1 MYFGILKRDL
11 KRKKTMNTI
20 LLIFMILSVMFVS
33 SSVNTMLSVMSATDR
48 FLDLSGAEDYFAA
61 TIGEKSGED
70 ALKKLNELDCV
81 SSLKSERI
89 FYFNE
94 NSVKYKGKTA
104 EISSNGVLNS
114 VDDISIRIYDTNKN
128 ELTKVNDGEI
138 YVKSSFLEKN
148 NIPVGA
154 EIEIT
159 SGGYTGKFKVKGTV
173 LDVLFGSEM
182 MGTPRFIISRNEFD
196 KFVQSSTDEKYDM
209 YKGTILHISTD
220 DLSKVENI
228 VSGIDGIA
236 FTGTRDVIKLTYIM
250 DMITAGVFLI
260 VSICLIIISLVL
272 LKFTIGFTI
281 SEEYR
286 EIGVMKAIGIRN
298 SKIQN
303 LYMVKYLAM
312 AIFGAVV
319 GFFAGIPFGDMMKA
333 QSAKNIVS
341 GDENDIFVN
350 LICSAGVVLIIAL
363 FCRISTRKVKKF
375 TPVDAI
381 RNGESGKRYK
391 KKGLLGLSK
400 SHTRPVFFMAV
411 NDILSGF
418 RHFAV
423 MTVTFVV
430 GILMITIIIN
440 TISTVQ
446 SPKLLAWFSMA
457 DCDVALEDKECID
470 KYNRPDGQKLRSDY
484 LEEMEKT
491 LAENNIPAEC
501 FGEALFKLSVQKGDK
516 KTVSLAFIGSGTT
529 TDQYA
534 YIDGTPPES
543 VDEIAISYITADKL
557 NVKIGD
563 TVTVKTGGENEEFIV
578 TALFQCMN
586 NMGEGIRL
594 SEKLPMDFS
603 KVLGYFSYQIKFT
616 DNPSDTEQ
624 NERYDIIKKLYPDY
638 KFRTAGEYLDYAIS
652 GVAGAMS
659 GTKDFIILM
668 VMIINI
674 LVVVLMEKS
683 FLTKERGEIAL
694 MKAMGFKNHTLIA
707 WQTIRIALL
716 MAAAVII
723 AILLTDPL
731 SQLAVGGIFRTMGAK
746 YIVFDTNILDA
757 YIIYPLAVFAV
768 TVLASMISALGLRS
782 ISSQE
787 VNNIE

>member
-33 SSVNTMLSVMSATDR
+33 SSVNTMMSVMSATDK
-48 FLDLSGAEDYFAA
+48 FLDLSGANDYFAA
-61 TIGEKSGED
+61 TLGEKAGEA
-70 ALKKLNELDCV
+70 ALEKLDSLDCV
-81 SSLKSERI
+81 RSIKSERA
-89 FYFNE
+89 FYLTE
-94 NSVKYKGKTA
+94 NSIRYNGQLA

-114 VDDISIRIYDTNKN
+114 VDDISIRIFDTDKN
-128 ELTKVNDGEI
+128 ELAQVNDGEI
-138 YVKSSFLEKN
+138 YAKNSFLEKN
-148 NIPVGA
+148 HIPIGA
-154 EIEIT
+154 DIEIT
-159 SGGYTGKFKVKGTV
+159 AGGHTGTFKVKGTV

-209 YKGTILHISTD
+209 SKAVILNIAATD
-220 DLSKVENI
+220 VGKVEN
-228 VSGIDGIA
+228 VVNGIDGIA
-236 FTGTRDVIKLTYIM
+236 FTGTRNVIKTTYIM

-286 EIGVMKAIGIRN
+286 EIGVMKAIGIKNR
-298 SKIQN
+298 KIQT

-312 AIFGAVV
+312 AFFAAVI
-319 GFFAGIPFGDMMKA
+319 GFWAGIPFGDMMKA
-333 QSAKNIVS
+333 QSAKNFVA
-341 GDENDIFVN
+341 GEENGILVN
-350 LICSAGVVLIIAL
+350 LICSAAVVLIIAA
-363 FCRISTRKVKKF
+363 FCRLSTEKVKKF

-381 RNGESGKRYK
+381 RSGESGKRYK
-391 KKGLLGLSK
+391 KKGLLSLSK
-400 SHTRPVFFMAV
+400 SHTRPVLFIAV

-423 MTVTFVV
+423 MTVTFIV

-457 DCDVALEDKECID
+457 DCDVALEDKECTE
-470 KYNRPDGQKLRSDY
+470 KYNRPDGQKLRAQY
-484 LEEMEKT
+484 LEDMEKT

-501 FGEALFKLSVQKGDK
+501 FGEALFKLSVQKGDQK
-516 KTVSLAFIGSGTT
+516 MMSLAFIGSGTT

-534 YIDGTPPES
+534 YIDGTPPENI
-543 VDEIAISYITADKL
+543 DEIAISYITAEKL
-557 NVKIGD
+557 NVSIGD
-563 TVTVKTGGENEEFIV
+563 TVTVKTGGEQEEFMV
-578 TALFQCMN
+578 TALFQSMN
-586 NMGEGIRL
+586 NMGEGIRF

-603 KVLGYFSYQIKFT
+603 KALGYFSYQIKFR
-616 DNPSDTEQ
+616 DNPSQSEWK
-624 NERYDIIKKLYPDY
+624 ERYETIKELYPDY
-638 KFRTAGEYLDYAIS
+638 HLRTASEYLDYSIS
-652 GVAGAMS
+652 GVAGAMAD
-659 GTKDFIILM
+659 TKTFIILM

-694 MKAMGFKNHTLIA
+694 MKAIGFKNYSLIA
-707 WQTIRIALL
+707 WQTLRIALL
-716 MAAAVII
+716 MAAAAVI
-723 AILLTDPL
+723 AVLLTEPL
-731 SQLAVGGIFRTMGAK
+731 SQLAVGGIFRIMGAK
-746 YIVFDTNILDA
+746 YIVFDANSLDA
-757 YIIYPLAVFAV
+757 YILYPLLVFAV
-768 TVLASMISALGLRS
+768 TVFASMISASGIRS